1 MANKKAPVDLQESGA
16 AYWRTIHRGWKLDAH
31 QPAIL
36 HRACRALDIAAQ
48 AERELAATGLTIVDR
63 FGQQKPAPAVAVIRD
78 MTSLFARLVRELGLS
93 TAVDA
98 ENRPPALTNRYR
110 GRR

>member
-1 MANKKAPVDLQESGA
+1 MARLKAPDDLQEAGA
-16 AYWRTIHRGWKLDAH
+16 AYWRVVHRGWKLDAH

-36 HRACRALDIAAQ
+36 HRACRALDLVAQ
-48 AERELAATGLTIVDR
+48 AERELATSGLTITDR

-78 MTSLFARLVRELGLS
+78 MTGLFARLVRELGLS
-93 TAVDA
+93 AAVDA